1 MTYHSIAY
9 NPQEELG
16 KGEDDPDSTD
26 AILCGACGAG
36 ECAAC
41 MALKA
46 ANKRIPKDVK
56 VIGCDDV
63 FVTAIVEPPLST
75 VHIRKNLLGTEAIH
89 ALLEQLENRRVGS
102 VKRLELENHLVV
114 RESTDRVN
122 RSYLVPSEW

>member
-16 KGEDDPDSTD
+16 QGEDDPDSTD

-46 ANKRIPKDVK
+46 VAQRWED
-56 VIGCDDV
+56 
-63 FVTAIVEPPLST
+63 
-75 VHIRKNLLGTEAIH
+75 
-89 ALLEQLENRRVGS
+89 
-102 VKRLELENHLVV
+102 
-114 RESTDRVN
+114 
-122 RSYLVPSEW
+122 